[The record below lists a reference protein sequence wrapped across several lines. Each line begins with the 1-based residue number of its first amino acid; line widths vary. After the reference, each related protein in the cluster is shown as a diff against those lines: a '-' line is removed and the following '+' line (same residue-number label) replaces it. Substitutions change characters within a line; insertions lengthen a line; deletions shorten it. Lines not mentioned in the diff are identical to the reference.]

1 MRMNVN
7 QQKDK
12 IEEFVQRG
20 EVIKKEEKHV
30 PEKGFIMCDY
40 VSGPMLDQW
49 INEINIFNDRYLKKH
64 QLYEQI
70 KNVCIKY
77 KKMFSPCDDIIGYL
91 KTILVDVEF
100 WDDQIGDINHTQNS
114 VISDEAERMLSALL
128 DMHNLCDGEIYLED
142 NDSKVKDI
150 PNYEKALKRLN
161 AEGFF
166 ITYKPDVTG
175 GYEIELSEK
184 ALAYR
189 KNQNYK
195 KEPTTNVT
203 NIYIS
208 GNVNGSNLST
218 GTNSNQTLTNSNQ
231 NQSGDKK
238 TWFEKYWFPLI
249 IALLGI
255 IGSIIAAIIN

>member
-1 MRMNVN
+1 MRKNVN

-12 IEEFVQRG
+12 IEEFVKRG
-20 EVIKKEEKHV
+20 EVIKVQEKQV
-30 PEKGFIMCDY
+30 PEKGILMPDY

-49 INEINIFNDRYLKKH
+49 INEINIFNERYLKKH
-64 QLYEQI
+64 QLYDQI

-77 KKMFSPCDDIIGYL
+77 KKMFTPCDDIIGYL

-100 WDDQIGDINHTQNS
+100 WDDQIEDNNTQNS
-114 VISDEAERMLSALL
+114 VISDEAEMMLSALL
-128 DMHNLCDGEIYLED
+128 DMHNFCDGEIYLED
-142 NDSKVKDI
+142 NDSRVKDI

-184 ALAYR
+184 ALAYH
-189 KNQNYK
+189 KGQKHK
-195 KEPTTNVT
+195 KESTTNVT

-208 GNVNGSNLST
+208 GNINGSNLST
-218 GTNSNQTLTNSNQ
+218 GTNSNQTLTNANQ
-231 NQSGDKK
+231 KQSSDKK

-249 IALLGI
+249 IALLGV
-255 IGSIIAAIIN
+255 IGSIIAAIIA